1 MFVFMY
7 IIRKVAG
14 TTILQLCVR
23 AFLRG
28 FECGSTGTANEEG
41 IAFSVAPIVTKRL
54 PFSQINV
61 NLQRERER
69 LTNYHGQYSR
79 SHCVHVCACTLSPH
93 LPVPWSSKVWL
104 AIRVRPASLT
114 SMC

>member
-28 FECGSTGTANEEG
+28 FECGSTGTAKEEG

-69 LTNYHGQYSR
+69 ETYKLSWSVQQITLPA
-79 SHCVHVCACTLSPH
+79 CVCARAQSTFTGPMVL
-93 LPVPWSSKVWL
+93 
-104 AIRVRPASLT
+104 
-114 SMC
+114 